1 MRRSLA
7 LSFIAFLF
15 VAGNAFAI
23 GEARMTGKVIDAA
36 TKQPIPE
43 ATLKFD
49 AIEGKTFSRTLKAK
63 KDGSFALM
71 VLDGTIRYKFVVS
84 AEGYSPYE
92 ETIKMSLGE
101 PLVRTFE
108 LSKPG
113 GAAKQTG
120 SVELKANTADP
131 AVAAYNTGASLMN
144 AGDIAGAIAKFD
156 EAVTAKPDLQAGW
169 LALAKAHSRAGS
181 HAKAI
186 TAAKKAL
193 EFDEEDTDMW
203 AVLFN
208 AYNATGDKANAAAA
222 QKKLPAN
229 ANGLFNEA
237 ARLINQGKDA
247 EAETALKQA
256 VAADGKFAQAWYE
269 LGMVYVRSGKSA
281 EAKEALGKY
290 LELEPSGKDAPT
302 AKEMLSYLK

>member
-7 LSFIAFLF
+7 LSFIAFLL

-23 GEARMTGKVIDAA
+23 GEARMTGKVVDIA
-36 TKQPIPE
+36 TKQPLPE
-43 ATLKFD
+43 ATIKFD
-49 AIEGKTFSRTLKAK
+49 AIEGKTFSRTMKVK

-84 AEGYSPYE
+84 AEGYTPYE
-92 ETIKMSLGE
+92 ETIKLNLSE
-101 PLVRTFE
+101 PMNRTFE
-108 LSKPG
+108 LQKA
-113 GAAKQTG
+113 GAAQQQTG
-120 SVELKANTADP
+120 SVELKTNTADP
-131 AVAAYNTGASLMN
+131 AVAAYNAGASLMN
-144 AGDIAGAIAKFD
+144 AGDIKGAIAKFD
-156 EAVTAKPDLQAGW
+156 EAVAAKPDLQAGW
-169 LALAKAHSRAGS
+169 LALAKANLRAGE

-203 AVLFN
+203 SVLFN
-208 AYNATGDKANAAAA
+208 SYTATGDKANAAAA

-229 ANGLFNEA
+229 ANALFNEA

-247 EAETALKQA
+247 EAEAALKQA
-256 VAADGKFAQAWYE
+256 VTADGKFAKAWYE

-281 EAKEALGKY
+281 EAKEALSKY
-290 LELEPSGKDAPT
+290 LELEPKGADAPT